1 MSNTKRLKVPQIVK
15 RANVLGWGF
24 LALVRLVREVT
35 REGDAQTQVIGMVR
49 DAYVIADGIRKE

>member
-1 MSNTKRLKVPQIVK
+1 MSKAKRLRVPPIVK

-35 REGDAQTQVIGMVR
+35 REGDAQTQVIGMIR
-49 DAYVIADGIRKE
+49 DAYVIADKNRKD